1 MIAFGLLTLPLSNIC
16 FTLFVQDAWVWWGDW
31 INIRNHQF
39 CFLVFLFISI
49 SSLEMVDR
57 FSSPLFSF
65 SSLDLVD
72 LFSFL

>member
-16 FTLFVQDAWVWWGDW
+16 FTLFVQDAWVLWGDW

-39 CFLVFLFISI
+39 CFLAFLLISI